1 MGPFS
6 YSMASQAVFLFLL
19 LPVIYKAAYQ
29 SSVGKGCFCGEAKKI
44 DNKGNDYIDGG
55 QPAEVDE
62 FPWMV
67 NVLITYQKD
76 TIHCGG
82 VLINDRWVVTAGHC
96 VEKQKNDYGN
106 RLQVNA
112 DLWQH
117 DRAISAIRKVVTD
130 VHIHDKYTNFD
141 HAINDVALLKLK
153 DPVDFL
159 KAPHIRPICLPFSSS
174 ETFSGYRATV
184 AGWGITNPD
193 LYDIYGIYRGSE
205 YLLKTEVN
213 VISNT
218 ECWNK
223 YWKYWKKHGDRHSIT
238 DSMLCCIGDFYNH
251 GACKGGPLMIRRP
264 GGSFTLIGVVSFG
277 ATTCTKKDIP
287 GVYARISYFLDWIKE
302 ITKDSK
308 TCAPRTDYY

>member
-44 DNKGNDYIDGG
+44 ENKGNDYIDGG
-55 QPAEVDE
+55 QPTEVDE

-117 DRAISAIRKVVTD
+117 DIA
-130 VHIHDKYTNFD
+130 
-141 HAINDVALLKLK
+141 
-153 DPVDFL
+153 
-159 KAPHIRPICLPFSSS
+159 SS
-174 ETFSGYRATV
+174 ETFSGHRATV

-193 LYDIYGIYRGSE
+193 LYDIYGIYRGTQ

-218 ECWNK
+218 KCWNK
-223 YWKYWKKHGDRHSIT
+223 YWNYWKKHGDRHSIT
-238 DSMLCCIGDFYNH
+238 DSMLCCTGDFYNH
-251 GACKGGPLMIRRP
+251 GACKGDSGGPLMIRRP